1 MSERVAIVAVHG
13 VAYHEPGASANAMSE
28 LLLGLPEERGAKY
41 GPFAAETVHIPLHPL
56 SVEPLVQ
63 PPEGGLFN
71 RFLDRFRERT
81 VYLTRGWRS
90 AGGKRQLV
98 GEKPDEMAANDFMR
112 LVLQEYRGSKDNK
125 PKDERDATAY
135 RTARL
140 AGKRTWKDDSGAD
153 QAIGVDVYEMYW
165 ADLSRPKQTLLSFFQ
180 ALYQLLFHL
189 ASLSRLAISTSFE
202 NRDDWR
208 WRALDWTQGWAV
220 RMLTLPI
227 PILNV
232 LLLISLLGALPH
244 MITSDSTARIAAICG
259 AAFLGLL
266 IYAVLS
272 RKLPATGW
280 PWTWVLFPL
289 VFMLSL
295 AAIAGF
301 LISFTHTSPQAV
313 LAFEVLLLGSD
324 VYRRLSAG
332 SYDDVRDG
340 TWETALCLWIPWM
353 ILFIVLLFWHPAIP
367 VEQITLWV
375 VQIVIAALRLSW
387 ILLFGFAFAAFV
399 LGELSWRKIR
409 RDEKKEK
416 RGNQN
421 RCARAR
427 AAVRTSRF
435 ALAMPTLGILIVTVS
450 LWSGL
455 FVKAAGSNGQYGNS
469 IAVRLFGNSIQ
480 NLWSGPSCLPSFLLR
495 SVFLDRKTV
504 KPYLEESP
512 ASFTINTSV
521 VSAPTSVNIS
531 ATYKGDSQIATLKV
545 KPAAFSLDPTTVTG
559 GTPSTGTITLNSPV
573 PESGA
578 VVALSSS
585 NPEVAAVPGNVTVI
599 QGSPAPTL
607 ATATPPSGA
616 VGQGSTTAVASLR
629 PNDYFQG
636 LLVWSV
642 TPGLPLALLL
652 MVSGLFL
659 LVLWALPSISTEKVP
674 PVRSKNSP
682 SRRMGEWLSRGLDST
697 KIVAGLA
704 WCAAFVVPLVF
715 AFYYTKSWIHAT
727 VIILLWIGGV
737 AGSVAILAS
746 FAKSGSSI
754 LGIVL
759 DVDNY
764 LRTSPKDETP
774 RARIIE
780 RYVSLLH
787 YLSEY
792 KSPDGAGY
800 DRVVIVA
807 HSLGALISADLL
819 RFLKVQSDSP
829 KIPLVLF
836 TMGNPLRQLLN
847 RFFPY
852 LYEWVHPVPDN
863 SLSPLNDVPQTVPPV
878 IDPGKSLG
886 PNPNQLGVAHWVNAY
901 RSGDYVGRS
910 LWLDEWY
917 DREVPPREH
926 PDKPGP
932 VYIAAEIPP
941 GPREEM
947 CIGAGAH
954 QHYWD
959 QSAPDIA
966 EKLDDLIWP

>member
-63 PPEGGLFN
+63 PPKGGLFN

-112 LVLQEYRGSKDNK
+112 LVLQEYRGSNDNK

-208 WRALDWTQGWAV
+208 WRALDWTQGWAI
-220 RMLTLPI
+220 RMLTLPV
-227 PILNV
+227 PILSL

-244 MITSDSTARIAAICG
+244 SLTTDSTAQKAAIG
-259 AAFLGLL
+259 AAAFLGLL

-272 RKLPATGW
+272 RKLPATRH
-280 PWTWVLFPL
+280 PWTWVLLPL
-289 VFMLSL
+289 AFVILL
-295 AAIAGF
+295 TGIGALLVDVLDAPARVI
-301 LISFTHTSPQAV
+301 
-313 LAFEVLLLGSD
+313 LAFEGLLLGS
-324 VYRRLSAG
+324 VVLYLSVD
-332 SYDDVRDG
+332 SYDEVRDG
-340 TWETALCLWIPWM
+340 TWETTLILWVLWIIP
-353 ILFIVLLFWHPAIP
+353 FAVLLFGHPAIP
-367 VEQITLWV
+367 VEQITLWMM
-375 VQIVIAALRLSW
+375 QVILAALRVSW

-409 RDEKKEK
+409 RNEKKRED
-416 RGNQN
+416 GGEN

-427 AAVRTSRF
+427 AAIRTGRL
-435 ALAMPTLGILIVTVS
+435 ALALPTMGVLIVT
-450 LWSGL
+450 LALFGII
-455 FVKAAGSNGQYGNS
+455 FVKTTTNKQGSPP
-469 IAVRLFGNSIQ
+469 IAERLFGESIKAPLSPPYWLGWLMLDQ
-480 NLWSGPSCLPSFLLR
+480 EGASKYLDGP
-495 SVFLDRKTV
+495 
-504 KPYLEESP
+504 
-512 ASFTINTSV
+512 
-521 VSAPTSVNIS
+521 
-531 ATYKGDSQIATLKV
+531 
-545 KPAAFSLDPTTVTG
+545 
-559 GTPSTGTITLNSPV
+559 
-573 PESGA
+573 
-578 VVALSSS
+578 
-585 NPEVAAVPGNVTVI
+585 
-599 QGSPAPTL
+599 
-607 ATATPPSGA
+607 
-616 VGQGSTTAVASLR
+616 LR
-629 PNDYFQG
+629 PDSMSPNEYFKG
-636 LLVWSV
+636 ILVWSA
-642 TPGLPLALLL
+642 TPAFPIILALLL
-652 MVSGLFL
+652 CGLL
-659 LVLWALPSISTEKVP
+659 LMILWVTPSIYSEKHP
-674 PVRSKNSP
+674 PRRSDNKS
-682 SRRMGEWLSRGLDST
+682 SKRLGSWLSRGLDAS
-697 KIVAGLA
+697 KISAMLV
-704 WCAAFVVPLVF
+704 WFAAFAVPAVLVSWTEFQNVSDPRKIF
-715 AFYYTKSWIHAT
+715 APWLIHAT
-727 VIILLWIGGV
+727 AIILLWMGGV
-737 AGSVAILAS
+737 AGSLAILAS
-746 FAKSGSSI
+746 FAKSGSSA
-754 LGIVL
+754 LGIIL

-764 LRTSPKDETP
+764 LRTSPKDATP
-774 RARIIE
+774 RARILE
-780 RYVSLLH
+780 RYVSLLR
-787 YLSEY
+787 YLSNY
-792 KSPDGAGY
+792 RNPVDGKGY

-819 RFLKVQSDSP
+819 RFLQVQYGP
-829 KIPLVLF
+829 PNIPLRLF

-852 LYEWVHPVPDN
+852 LYEWVRPVPDN
-863 SLSPLNDVPQTVPPV
+863 SLLP
-878 IDPGKSLG
+878 
-886 PNPNQLGVAHWVNAY
+886 LGVVQEVAAQVKPGVSQVAAPAVGLVRAPQIGAGALPDPHLLGVERWLNAY

-917 DREVPPREH
+917 DRE
-926 PDKPGP
+926 KPVTEKSA
-932 VYIAAEIPP
+932 VYVASNYPASPLMQ
-941 GPREEM
+941 EM